1 MAVEENNN
9 EINLDGLDLSSFQ
22 SQPAS
27 QDSIDLSGLDLS
39 AFGGEPSSEQADFQ
53 GVGPVK
59 DKKPETIYSSSGSML
74 EKLSGAEPVKEPF
87 SLLRPTSQSESPS
100 KSSSPESLDA
110 RGRVLPKP
118 KPARQP
124 NNDIL
129 LGMVRE
135 QVLSGNPIFNTEA
148 GRESYVNRLGQKGYD
163 REAIREVVA
172 VGSAMAPQYNQA
184 KAAVQENP
192 NNFEAQYALGEIALA
207 TRDYKSAESAF
218 SKVAN
223 SDNEEMALM
232 GAKQMGRVALMKKDG
247 QAAFSI
253 YQNLSQAFPDDPEI
267 TMGLSSALETMGDRA
282 GAQEYKKKLDYQAL
296 PESQPVNYY
305 EAQKAVDMGKMSQE
319 QFDAMYKQTSPF
331 MTGAGA
337 GPATTIATPESERI
351 KSIAAG
357 IENFGKMAIPYASM
371 PDLTT
376 GTIESAQGVFEG
388 AKQIYEGETAAEK
401 AHGALNTVINL
412 GHTVMGAMMAAGSM
426 GGSLASPSISTIAKT
441 YGFVYGPQAL
451 TAATGSE
458 LPTQLAFEPITTISK
473 GTMDFVNNNI
483 PYLRDEFAKRG
494 IEVPEDDQTFTR
506 QIMSLGDI
514 IGSLAIIGGVE
525 KKAADLY
532 TKVKSPA
539 TGRKRQA
546 LQELGEALD
555 WAVDNTD
562 LSTVKEIASGAQNRI
577 DLKPIVEQGEQN
589 AKSAANAPLYPEPT
603 DVDVM
608 EIPADATPEK
618 VQQIKSIEP
627 DTPLDQIPMNTAVEY
642 QGMGGFLNRDT
653 ETGEYVFTSGD
664 GKEYVISGGGNLG
677 TPESLGVTVMEGY
690 YKDKHGEYYVR
701 RNGDGYMVYR
711 IGADNSLTP
720 AYVGDKA
727 NMQRRDAIINKA
739 LDPERVGSRDYTQSL
754 RDKAAQLENAMVQA
768 KAQNRP
774 VAAALEKKLDE
785 VNRKIADMEQEDA
798 AIDAVN
804 SAKDVAVKDI
814 DEQIKAVDEDLAG
827 EIPDE
832 VKPELLQEKQKLEAV
847 KDEIKGQDV
856 PAEVPGEAIT
866 TTAEAKIEP
875 TAEMPEVRTIN
886 ADELAKNPKAL
897 ESDPGLDTRGF
908 HNSFI
913 PLETD
918 VKTLKNLGFK
928 DLKVG
933 DKINYQTGDEFLT
946 HVVHRINGDLKNPKT
961 KVELLAIDENGNLKR
976 EIDIISPE
984 QDQANQIS
992 ASKAAS
998 DEGESQGPWRKK
1010 LYAYE
1015 REKPVSDIKSKEIS
1029 RTEYTDSKGNVYQV
1043 RLYEDNQGELW
1054 EYNAN
1059 RKAWML
1065 LERPLR
1071 GADEYLTKDHIEYV
1085 AGEKLQPKE
1094 IDLTAE
1100 APTEPVKKWS
1110 VSELEERDAVEVMQ
1124 ALGSLK
1130 PELKPLMDEAID
1142 VHNKLIEI
1150 DNKGGRETRIK
1161 LSGTQ
1166 GYEFEIL
1173 PKQKNF
1179 VSILPFPYRIY
1190 SQLFNSTRKGRL
1202 EKADQAIEDFKVN
1215 LENAKKY
1222 LENPPSKQELAAK
1235 KKAVED
1241 FYEKKIAEIK
1251 KTQSEAKRRVEAA
1264 KFDKELAKEYYKTF
1278 PFVRDGS
1285 FLSNAEKGT
1294 YFFEYTYR
1302 GKEILTKDQIE
1313 QVKKWAESKGL
1324 EFIGETKEELRDT
1337 IDFKVKEEK
1346 DLATEKPVEEVKA
1359 EAPIEEAPA
1368 ETPIEEVVPEFTQEE
1383 IDRAYDERMRE
1394 LEKISGRAG
1403 YLEQIIHD
1411 NFAGIRMQDWE
1422 RWGDPNWLKGDSK
1435 YRAKFKRDYIN
1446 EKALPL
1452 DLQAISLESESGL
1465 AIEPQDVINYIMD
1478 REATK
1483 GQGKYRKG
1491 RKEVTEFNEAKKA
1504 KVKEDFEE
1512 TVNRL
1517 LDENNVNSV
1526 EDVESLRGFP
1536 LSDAEA
1542 DVLVEYFK
1550 NKENEKAAK
1559 DIETGAEEISRE
1571 TIGQEGD
1578 GILPAE
1584 RATEQGAAMEREPGV
1599 QGDEAG
1605 AEAPQAEVPFG
1616 EQAAAKG
1623 EIKPVEEKGIKF
1635 SRSEEE
1641 IKKAQKDLDDLLS
1654 GLDLSPEM
1662 GGLKNVDKLV
1672 PIVAK
1677 IVQLGYYK
1685 ISDVAKYLVEKG
1697 LNAALPYLKDAYR
1710 QFKSTFDMDTEVKT
1724 SLSSDGEIEAFN
1736 IGEKPKAVA
1745 ASRRPPIRIAN
1756 KESLPSI
1763 TKETVAE
1770 GKYEID
1776 ETQRYGVNLA
1786 LQRFD
1791 QGGRGFLLADGAG
1804 VGKTREILAITKE
1817 MSDKTGKPSLIVT
1830 LKAVIDDSIK
1840 KDSKA
1845 LGMDMKNIE
1854 VGTYDDLRTG
1864 KIGKGDYGVVV
1875 FDESHNI
1882 KNIFSERA
1890 AAAKR
1895 VKRDHT
1901 VFASATPMDKPEH
1914 AVYFM
1919 SELTGE
1925 DPKAIENELGIQIDY
1940 LPNKYNPEEPRPVPR
1955 FIAGFDTYIARLID
1969 KRNKIIGDGGMV
1981 RREYPFFGDVKETS
1995 LPMPKPVEAD
2005 IMEIKKVFANRYEN
2019 RKQIVIGR
2027 MAAEMTRTQGGNWS
2041 QNYQKLD
2048 RLIANSEPWRNTYK
2062 QKLGEFLKNE
2072 AKEKLESIDKLVEP
2086 AKVDYVFDETKKAL
2100 AEGKKVVVVVS
2111 DVGKQQIEVGSE
2123 KSKNGFFKKTVE
2135 ETLPVLLKKKFEEA
2149 GIKSA
2154 EIYGGNK
2161 KTGTRNKYEIE
2172 MERFNQGDADV
2183 VVMTAK
2189 SGGTGIN
2196 LDDVVGDKP
2205 RKMIIA
2211 TVDYQ
2216 GDVFEQT
2223 LGRVSR
2229 RNTASPAEVIMP
2241 MMEGA
2246 DSDLNRKSKVAKKVG
2261 VLAAINSGRTD
2272 IDYERISTQ
2281 HLMAEEDAAGARD
2294 QVKADEPLMQG
2305 EPGRVATR
2313 QASSG
2318 DIKLYSGS
2326 RRLGISTVSEANKN
2340 YKNMLEVDGDIVSYV
2355 IDQAANGDDAA
2366 MAILQ
2371 KNPTELYRAA
2381 NQYVFDKF
2389 GEQYDA
2395 VKFTNKGRDGGNPG
2409 PEYFDMKERKFLSE
2423 SKAHAKLYSTANRS
2437 KGSEAFALQ
2446 ETKQAKDKTQLT
2458 KIYED
2463 VFGLDKEKAGAA
2475 AEITDLVVGEYAR
2488 RQEISKDEAYTI
2500 LNWKKASLYD
2510 IAMLGR
2516 RASALYQEAR
2526 SGVDPLSVETSTKL
2540 PDGRVVTTKEM
2551 MPEVVDGFYSPI
2563 EKRLT
2568 EFKQDNA
2575 SAQKWKSI
2583 IGSGDEAVYTG
2594 VKQFLESKAP
2604 NEQVSKSEI
2613 MKFMKD
2619 NRIKIETVVKGKGEI
2634 YNVIRRD
2641 MEKRELVAEDDGYG
2655 NIEIRKAGE
2664 EVSYDDLSKEDQQLL
2679 DSYSNYFVYDMDASQ
2694 SKYGTKYEEY
2704 SVAGERDADSY
2715 RELLIT
2721 KPGDELYTG
2730 AHWNEPNV
2738 LVHIRYDKRTDANG
2752 NKTLFINEIQ
2762 SDWGQEGRKKG
2773 FIDPN
2778 REAKIQK
2785 LREEIQGLMPE
2796 YTKASASYTEYF
2808 LKNKKRVEWAS
2819 DLQKRDPE
2827 FAKMSRELL
2836 DLEEEYQDKLKQID
2850 DLTFVGKK
2858 VGQAPFVTDTNS
2870 WTKLAVKNLI
2880 KTAVEEGVESISIA
2894 NGEQVSDSQGISK
2907 VVNTVS
2913 AIKSRE
2919 GDKYNIVMEDKYGEL
2934 DEFRGSGKALT
2945 PSQLADYI
2953 GKEPA
2958 RKLIEKADLK
2968 AEKPYA
2974 EREWAEISGDDLK
2987 VSTKNMKS
2995 YYGDARDNT
3004 TGILGKVAESV
3015 VKELTGKDAKL
3026 EKRDVVIRSEQESK
3040 FFIEQMGDE
3049 YVVYDRNTDV
3059 PASKKVHDN
3068 IFDAE
3073 AELENLRNKF
3083 DLPAET
3089 SEQLAIKIT
3098 PELKAA
3104 VDRGM
3109 PLFQETA
3116 KGYKG
3121 SMEWIP
3127 NGKAVITAL
3136 TDPNVSTPL
3145 HEVAHVFEKA
3155 LTAQER
3161 SIISDWSKAT
3171 QGTRAWSEAF
3181 ATGFEKYLAEGKA
3194 PSADLQSVFSKFKSW
3209 LMDIYNKIIGTP
3221 LEKQLTEPMRKVYDA
3236 MIGFREGE
3244 KPFEMPAREV
3254 SYAESFRKAGE
3265 ARMAERSKIFD
3276 SQFGDMGEK
3285 AKYIYQNYTKI
3296 LQNLNK
3302 AKLKDGLDIDFKGDC
3317 I

>member
-1 MAVEENNN
+1 
-9 EINLDGLDLSSFQ
+9 
-22 SQPAS
+22 
-27 QDSIDLSGLDLS
+27 
-39 AFGGEPSSEQADFQ
+39 
-53 GVGPVK
+53 
-59 DKKPETIYSSSGSML
+59 
-74 EKLSGAEPVKEPF
+74 
-87 SLLRPTSQSESPS
+87 
-100 KSSSPESLDA
+100 
-110 RGRVLPKP
+110 
-118 KPARQP
+118 
-124 NNDIL
+124 
-129 LGMVRE
+129 
-135 QVLSGNPIFNTEA
+135 
-148 GRESYVNRLGQKGYD
+148 
-163 REAIREVVA
+163 
-172 VGSAMAPQYNQA
+172 
-184 KAAVQENP
+184 
-192 NNFEAQYALGEIALA
+192 
-207 TRDYKSAESAF
+207 
-218 SKVAN
+218 
-223 SDNEEMALM
+223 
-232 GAKQMGRVALMKKDG
+232 
-247 QAAFSI
+247 
-253 YQNLSQAFPDDPEI
+253 
-267 TMGLSSALETMGDRA
+267 
-282 GAQEYKKKLDYQAL
+282 
-296 PESQPVNYY
+296 
-305 EAQKAVDMGKMSQE
+305 
-319 QFDAMYKQTSPF
+319 
-331 MTGAGA
+331 
-337 GPATTIATPESERI
+337 
-351 KSIAAG
+351 
-357 IENFGKMAIPYASM
+357 
-371 PDLTT
+371 
-376 GTIESAQGVFEG
+376 
-388 AKQIYEGETAAEK
+388 
-401 AHGALNTVINL
+401 
-412 GHTVMGAMMAAGSM
+412 
-426 GGSLASPSISTIAKT
+426 
-441 YGFVYGPQAL
+441 
-451 TAATGSE
+451 
-458 LPTQLAFEPITTISK
+458 
-473 GTMDFVNNNI
+473 MDFVNNNI

-555 WAVDNTD
+555 WAIDNTD

-608 EIPADATPEK
+608 EIPEDATPEK

-653 ETGEYVFTSGD
+653 ETGEYIFTSGD

-832 VKPELLQEKQKLEAV
+832 VKPDLLQEKQKLEAV

-856 PAEVPGEAIT
+856 PAEVPGEEVVATET
-866 TTAEAKIEP
+866 TDAKADIERRRQ
-875 TAEMPEVRTIN
+875 E
-886 ADELAKNPKAL
+886 ELNENKKRQEEAL
-897 ESDPGLDTRGF
+897 EKLRKGTPI
-908 HNSFI
+908 N
-913 PLETD
+913 
-918 VKTLKNLGFK
+918 K
-928 DLKVG
+928 DNPNASKVG
-933 DKINYQTGDEFLT
+933 DKFNNGLMVLVENTNSAENYDPK
-946 HVVHRINGDLKNPKT
+946 VADNNGEGYEVIT
-961 KVELLAIDENGNLKR
+961 KVYEYGEMKDGK
-976 EIDIISPE
+976 
-984 QDQANQIS
+984 Q
-992 ASKAAS
+992 SKAPKIEVTIFNNKADADAYFKNREGKYETKIGTGRSVDKINAKYDTELAALESKQPAS
-998 DEGESQGPWRKK
+998 TG
-1010 LYAYE
+1010 
-1015 REKPVSDIKSKEIS
+1015 
-1029 RTEYTDSKGNVYQV
+1029 
-1043 RLYEDNQGELW
+1043 
-1054 EYNAN
+1054 
-1059 RKAWML
+1059 
-1065 LERPLR
+1065 
-1071 GADEYLTKDHIEYV
+1071 
-1085 AGEKLQPKE
+1085 
-1094 IDLTAE
+1094 E
-1100 APTEPVKKWS
+1100 APAEPVKKWS
-1110 VSELEERDAVEVMQ
+1110 VSELDKRDAVEVMQ

-1142 VHNKLIEI
+1142 IHNKLIEI
-1150 DNKGGRETRIK
+1150 DNKGGGETRRK

-1222 LENPPSKQELAAK
+1222 LENPPSEQELAAK

-1346 DLATEKPVEEVKA
+1346 DLAAEKPVEEVKA
-1359 EAPIEEAPA
+1359 EAPVEEAPV

-1383 IDRAYDERMRE
+1383 IDRAYDERMQE

-1491 RKEVTEFNEAKKA
+1491 RKEVTELNEAKKA

-1571 TIGQEGD
+1571 AIGQEGD

-1623 EIKPVEEKGIKF
+1623 EIAEKGKTGSEYGDYLLDEIEKQMTSKGWSDAKTLRDGLAETFKKTAEDRGESRAISNLEDTYMSQLPETVRGPEARDVLKKNFEKQAKPAEEKGIKF

-1697 LNAALPYLKDAYR
+1697 LNAALPFLKDAYR

-1736 IGEKPKAVA
+1736 IGEKPQAVA

-1756 KESLPSI
+1756 KESLPAIS
-1763 TKETVAE
+1763 KETVAE

-1804 VGKTREILAITKE
+1804 VGKTREILTIAKE

-2500 LNWKKASLYD
+2500 LNWKKASPYD

-2540 PDGRVVTTKEM
+2540 PDGRIVTTKEM

-2568 EFKQDNA
+2568 EFKQDNV

-2619 NRIKIETVVKGKGEI
+2619 NRIKIETVVKGEGEI
-2634 YNVIRRD
+2634 FNAIKRD
-2641 MEKRELVAEDDGYG
+2641 MEKSQLVVEDDGYG
-2655 NIEIRKAGE
+2655 NMEIRKAGE

-2679 DSYSNYFVYDMDASQ
+2679 DRYSNYFIYDMDANQ
-2694 SKYGTKYEEY
+2694 SMYAPKYQEY
-2704 SVAGERDADSY
+2704 SVAGERDANSY

-2721 KPGDELYTG
+2721 KPVSAGSLYTG

-2752 NKTLFINEIQ
+2752 NKTLFINEVQ
-2762 SDWGQEGRKKG
+2762 SDWGQDIRKYG
-2773 FIDPN
+2773 AQDPQKIAKLLKLEQDYEDAKTQEALAEYN
-2778 REAKIQK
+2778 ALSYFNQKSTRELSSIEKLSSVDKNMADLENKYYEAEKQAKKAGELYAEAK
-2785 LREEIQGLMPE
+2785 REEAISGQ
-2796 YTKASASYTEYF
+2796 
-2808 LKNKKRVEWAS
+2808 R
-2819 DLQKRDPE
+2819 
-2827 FAKMSRELL
+2827 
-2836 DLEEEYQDKLKQID
+2836 KQPA
-2850 DLTFVGKK
+2850 G
-2858 VGQAPFVTDTNS
+2858 PFVTDTNS

-2880 KTAVEEGVESISIA
+2880 KTAVEEGVESITIA
-2894 NGEQVSDSQGISK
+2894 NGEQVSDSQGVSK
-2907 VVNTVS
+2907 IVNKVS

-2919 GDKYNIVMEDKYGEL
+2919 GDKYQIVMEDSSGEISG
-2934 DEFRGSGKALT
+2934 FQGSGKELT
-2945 PSQLADYI
+2945 AGQLADYI

-2958 RKLIEKADLK
+2958 RKLIEQADLK

-3015 VKELTGKDAKL
+3015 IKELTGKEAKL

-3040 FFIEQMGDE
+3040 FSIMQMGDD
-3049 YVVYDRNTDV
+3049 YLVVYERNTDV
-3059 PASKKVHDN
+3059 PVAKKVHDN

-3073 AELENLRNKF
+3073 AELESLRNKF
-3083 DLPAET
+3083 DLPVET

-3161 SIISDWSKAT
+3161 SIISDWSKTT

-3209 LMDIYNKIIGTP
+3209 LTDIYNKIIGTP

-3265 ARMAERSKIFD
+3265 VRMAERAKIFE

-3285 AKYIYQNYTKI
+3285 AKYIYQNYNKI